1 MADISAFA
9 TGTPIEEILLL
20 SRTFTAS
27 AATITA
33 GQVVCINA
41 TGVSNTVEAS
51 VAASGSQP
59 VGVAITNA
67 VASGPVTVCMIGVCN
82 VVNADDTT
90 GIDAGDLLV
99 CNDNAVKGTVVASLA
114 VGTQATPQQVI
125 GIALEDIAG
134 GSYGKAFICPSSL
147 TAHA

>member
-1 MADISAFA
+1 MADIGTFI
-9 TGTPIEEILLL
+9 TGTPVEEIALL

-27 AATITA
+27 AAISA

-51 VAASGSQP
+51 VAGAGSQP
-59 VGVAITNA
+59 IGVAITNGA
-67 VASGPVTVCMIGVCN
+67 ANGPVTVLILGICN
-82 VVNADDTT
+82 VTNADDTAT
-90 GIDAGDLLV
+90 IDAGDLLV
-99 CNDNAVKGTVVASLA
+99 CNDNAVKGTVNTSLA

-125 GIALEDIAG
+125 GIAVEDIAA
-134 GSYGKAFICPSSL
+134 GSYGKAFICPQSL

>member
-9 TGTPIEEILLL
+9 TGTPIEEIAVLT
-20 SRTFTAS
+20 RTFTAS
-27 AATITA
+27 AAITA

-51 VAASGSQP
+51 VAGAGSQP
-59 VGVAITNA
+59 IGLALTSAAANA
-67 VASGPVTVCMIGVCN
+67 KVNVMILGIGN

-125 GIALEDIAG
+125 GVAIEDIAG
-134 GSYGKAFICPSSL
+134 GSYGKALIFPSSL

>member
-1 MADISAFA
+1 MADIGTFA
-9 TGTPIEEILLL
+9 TGTPIEEMIVL

-27 AATITA
+27 AAITA

-51 VAASGSQP
+51 VAGAGSQP
-59 VGVAITNA
+59 IGVAITNGA
-67 VASGPVTVCMIGVCN
+67 ASGPVTVLMLGICN

-99 CNDNAVKGTVVASLA
+99 CNDNAVKGTVVTSLA
-114 VGTQATPQQVI
+114 VGTQATPQQVV
-125 GIALEDIAG
+125 GIAIEDIAG
-134 GSYGKAFICPSSL
+134 GSYGKALICPFSL